1 MNYSIKNDLIAAIE
15 DKNEKV
21 VFICGSGIALGATG
35 NKPEMGWGGLL
46 RNGLRYAKEY
56 MSMDA
61 ELVEQYEELLNTGG
75 LDDWI
80 NVAENVEQ
88 KLGRRFGEW
97 LKRVFGSVTIEDPT
111 VLYELMQFTENLGC
125 VIATT
130 NYDDLL
136 ERTTRYRPIT
146 CKDPIGK
153 TTEILKGNDK
163 GILHLHGYWDV
174 PESVVLGLRS
184 YERVK
189 KDEKAQL
196 VLKIMSTMTT
206 MVFVGSGS
214 GLEDPN
220 IGAFLE
226 WAAADDM
233 FKDSKPRIYVLACAE
248 ESEEIYET
256 YPPDKYHIDV
266 INYGEKYDKLGS
278 FLKSLS
284 SANITTNSRTGE
296 RIQSTVGHKDSQ
308 LFDSIDNETKSEL
321 SFNQLKYD
329 FGLLAIHMSVGDE
342 SIFKMMGDSHCIDIM
357 SNTAKGLIHRYS
369 RRIANA
375 IAIHGCRVRLLISNP
390 QNSFWNEEIIKN
402 GLCPNINIIGE
413 IEDVIN
419 MLKDIVD
426 ELKQHEPSPKAGSL
440 EVKMYSNVPTCSIII
455 VNNEIARFTSYLP
468 FVHSTEVPIYDVKN
482 DGAAILFTVF
492 QETFDRVWKKSSM
505 TVLKEDFA
513 Y

>member
-1 MNYSIKNDLIAAIE
+1 MNYSIKNDLIAAIK

-21 VFICGSGIALGATG
+21 VFICGSGISLGATG
-35 NKPEMGWGGLL
+35 NKTEMGWGGLL
-46 RNGLRYAKEY
+46 RNGLRYANEY
-56 MSMDA
+56 MGM
-61 ELVEQYEELLNTGG
+61 ETKQVEQYEGLLNTGG
-75 LDDWI
+75 LEDWI
-80 NVAENVEQ
+80 IVAEKVEQ

-136 ERTTRYRPIT
+136 EQTTGYIPIT
-146 CKDPIGK
+146 CKDPIDK
-153 TTEILKGNDK
+153 TMDILKGNAK
-163 GILHLHGYWDV
+163 GILHLHGYWAE
-174 PESVVLGLRS
+174 PESVVLGRRS

-189 KDEKAQL
+189 TDEKAQL

-206 MVFVGSGS
+206 MVFIGSGS

-220 IGAFLE
+220 IGVFLK
-226 WAAADDM
+226 WAAADDV
-233 FKDSKPRIYVLACAE
+233 FKDSKPRIYVLARVE
-248 ESEEIYET
+248 ESKEIYER
-256 YPPDKYHIDV
+256 YPPGDYHIDV
-266 INYGEKYDKLGS
+266 VNYGEKYDELGS

-284 SANITTNSRTGE
+284 SATITTNGRAGE
-296 RIQSTVGHKDSQ
+296 RIQSTVGHKDGQ
-308 LFDSIDNETKSEL
+308 LSDSVDNETKSEL

-329 FGLLAIHMSVGDE
+329 FGLVAIYMSVGDE

-413 IEDVIN
+413 IEDVIH
-419 MLKDIVD
+419 MLEGIVN
-426 ELKQHEPSPKAGSL
+426 ELRQHEPPPKAGSL

-482 DGAAILFTVF
+482 SGAAILFTVF
-492 QETFDRVWKKSSM
+492 QETFNRVWENSSM